1 MAVKWL
7 PALFLAGIV
16 RGGALEVVD
25 VWCGLSLGHKDFT
38 ADVKSWSED
47 SQREV
52 F

>member
-25 VWCGLSLGHKDFT
+25 VLCGLSLGCT
-38 ADVKSWSED
+38 ADAKSWSED
-47 SQREV
+47 SQRDV